1 MSEDIDWQDR
11 VATVDLEA
19 LELQC
24 APLTKG
30 AAIALAS
37 PALVGKSRRHLRSMG
52 NTLKALVHI
61 GHSGCTG
68 AVARS
73 VDDALEQHELV
84 KIKVLDTCP
93 QSMGTVAVWCHRV
106 LDAQVAQWLGHTLLV
121 YRARVTGPIIQLP
134 RS

>member
-1 MSEDIDWQDR
+1 MTDEIDWEER
-11 VATVDLEA
+11 VASVDLDA
-19 LELQC
+19 LQEQC

-37 PALVGKSRRHLRSMG
+37 PALGGKSRRHLRSMG

-61 GHSGCTG
+61 GHSGCTA

-73 VDDALEQHELV
+73 VDEVLEQHELV
-84 KIKVLDTCP
+84 KLKVLDTCP

-121 YRARVTGPIIQLP
+121 YRARAKGPVIQLP